1 MNDQETAKYARLIR
15 TQVVLASG
23 ISLAAAGV
31 IFLLGG
37 PLPRALGYLGL
48 LSAAAYSCYYLVLRF
63 YPPKDSRWS
72 NSMMGLLAAAILTP
86 AVHLTG
92 GIVSPFVFMF
102 FSVLV
107 SEALYG
113 LDETWTLQAS
123 LAGYLLVVAGEYS
136 GVLASSNPW
145 ALEIYASLPVTA
157 LIAGIT
163 TAYLVLTRLT
173 SRLILANLRKKVTQ
187 EAADKDAL
195 LRKFSELNSTAQIGV
210 LAHRIA
216 HDLRGPIASV
226 SGYLEMEGLR
236 KKSPEEL
243 ADLKSVS
250 ETVEA
255 MVESL
260 HGITRF
266 GKPGGPSTERI
277 VLAEF
282 LRDLLAIVT
291 FSPQARWVKFS
302 PGYRPGEPAATV
314 ASRADL
320 QQAFFNIV
328 KNAVE
333 AVSDNPDAKTVEIGI
348 EVKDKEV
355 LVSVSDNGPGVPEEI
370 LRAAFRKSITT
381 KKGGTGVGLIIAR
394 DLLVRNGGDIKLR
407 NREGG
412 GLTVAVSLRAA

>member
-1 MNDQETAKYARLIR
+1 MIR
-15 TQVVLASG
+15 TQVMLASG
-23 ISLAAAGV
+23 VSLAAAV
-31 IFLLGG
+31 VVFLLGG
-37 PLPRALGYLGL
+37 PLPKALGYLAL
-48 LSAAAYSCYYLVLRF
+48 ISAAAFACYYLVLRF
-63 YPPKDSRWS
+63 RPPKDMRWS
-72 NSMMGLLAAAILTP
+72 NSMMGLLAAAIMAP

-92 GIVSPFVFMF
+92 GIASPFVFMY
-102 FSVLV
+102 FSILV

-113 LDETWTLQAS
+113 MDETWTLQAI
-123 LAGYLLVVAGEYS
+123 LAGYLLVVAGEYA
-136 GVLASSNPW
+136 GVLACSNPW
-145 ALEIYASLPVTA
+145 AREIYASLPVTA

-163 TAYLVLTRLT
+163 ASYLVLTRLT
-173 SRLILANLRKKVTQ
+173 SRLILANLRQKAAQ
-187 EAADKDAL
+187 ETADKDAL
-195 LRKFSELNSTAQIGV
+195 LRKFSELNATAQIGV

-226 SGYLEMEGLR
+226 SGYLEMAAL
-236 KKSPEEL
+236 KKVSPEEL
-243 ADLKSVS
+243 ADLKSVG
-250 ETVEA
+250 ETVDA

-266 GKPGGPSTERI
+266 GKPGGPSAERI

-282 LRDLLAIVT
+282 LRDLMAIIS
-291 FSPQARWVKFS
+291 FSPQARWVKFTHAYQA
-302 PGYRPGEPAATV
+302 GDPAATV

-333 AVSDNPDAKTVEIGI
+333 AVSDNPDAKMVEVGV
-348 EVKDKEV
+348 ELKDKVV
-355 LVSVSDNGPGVPEEI
+355 LVTVSDNGPGVPEEI
-370 LRAAFRKSITT
+370 LQAAFRKSVNT

-412 GLTVAVSLRAA
+412 GLTVSVSLHAA